1 MSTRFYISEVS
12 FVNNPVPLRIYV
24 DGEQDI
30 TVQIL
35 LDENIFF
42 EADYTI
48 RESIRIDISDILRTF
63 VFCKEPSLDFSEMDY
78 SFDCGQQ
85 IRPYQIKLLDDT
97 GTQLAQQS
105 LYAVYGGVPSRL
117 IQNDFISD
125 VVGNGMLVLSTRAYG
140 KFYFMRE
147 TEVGLL
153 RILTP
158 INEFRIVSPGRNIY
172 PIKNSNPDT
181 NYKICSIDLT
191 YIRYFFFTEYGEFPA
206 YFSFIADGAFAF
218 QVAFTPGNYTADKQ
232 ILEFRNSLGGY
243 ERIEIT
249 GKQELSL
256 EYEEDDSA
264 ELTVWDDHLMDYQLS
279 TNRKKS
285 YTLITANAGFKNKYE
300 LLFIQDLLSS
310 PDIRLVSETSKPK
323 VIVSS
328 EEYKVPL
335 SDSEPGSITL
345 KIKYADADSNYMPE
359 EDTYL
364 PQERVG
370 EWFLQQGKINSLGLI
385 YAASTIKTV

>member
-1 MSTRFYISEVS
+1 M
-12 FVNNPVPLRIYV
+12 PLAK
-24 DGEQDI
+24 
-30 TVQIL
+30 TAL
-35 LDENIFF
+35 L
-42 EADYTI
+42 
-48 RESIRIDISDILRTF
+48 
-63 VFCKEPSLDFSEMDY
+63 
-78 SFDCGQQ
+78 G
-85 IRPYQIKLLDDT
+85 
-97 GTQLAQQS
+97 AQ
-105 LYAVYGGVPSRL
+105 
-117 IQNDFISD
+117 
-125 VVGNGMLVLSTRAYG
+125 
-140 KFYFMRE
+140 
-147 TEVGLL
+147 
-153 RILTP
+153 
-158 INEFRIVSPGRNIY
+158 
-172 PIKNSNPDT
+172 
-181 NYKICSIDLT
+181 
-191 YIRYFFFTEYGEFPA
+191 

-264 ELTVWDDHLMDYQLS
+264 ELTVWDDHIMDYQLS

-285 YTLITANAGFKNKYE
+285 YTLITANVGFKNKYE

-310 PDIRLVSETSKPK
+310 PDIRLVSDASSPK

-385 YAASTIKTV
+385 YAASTIKTA